1 MTAYK
6 GTATLRLVDGR
17 QFAATADL
25 SKDQTGTW
33 RGTLVFADGDHFPAL
48 VNVREGT
55 LHVGGNRGAF
65 VRPDTS
71 DWAASPRGPFRMRIE
86 GNGDAPF

>member
-1 MTAYK
+1 MTTYK
-6 GTATLRLVDGR
+6 GAALLLIDDGR
-17 QFAATADL
+17 QFTGEADL
-25 SKDQTGTW
+25 SKDAAGTW
-33 RGTLVFADGDHFPAL
+33 RGILTFAGEAHVPVLLNITEGRVRIDGRD
-48 VNVREGT
+48 
-55 LHVGGNRGAF
+55 GAF